1 MAITKVTRDLLNTSI
16 VDNGNATAITIDS
29 SENVGIGTSNPID
42 KLHVAG
48 NSSTR
53 NTIVSNVTLDGGTA
67 VANPYTDFGFG
78 IDFIGLDYGDAV
90 RNYAGIYTIMD
101 SHTSSAGGGDAGF
114 KAGLSF
120 YTNGGGASD
129 TNPTERLR
137 ILSGGGITFN
147 GDTAAANALDDYE
160 EGTWTPALNAGTLS
174 AVSAQYTKV
183 GRVVTLTVDIT
194 VGTGGGSTISNAPF
208 TAGSTVATGIFTTE
222 QNFNAGRTAP
232 TIIIGGGSTTMYFR
246 DIGDNVAYQGMALT
260 AGAGIAFSFTYIAA

>member
-1 MAITKVTRDLLNTSI
+1 LEDTVPVGSIGTVLNGTEMYLAGLGANTSGI
-16 VDNGNATAITIDS
+16 FFSGANSLLSMKAGTLANGTQDL
-29 SENVGIGTSNPID
+29 G
-42 KLHVAG
+42 
-48 NSSTR
+48 
-53 NTIVSNVTLDGGTA
+53 
-67 VANPYTDFGFG
+67 
-78 IDFIGLDYGDAV
+78 
-90 RNYAGIYTIMD
+90 
-101 SHTSSAGGGDAGF
+101 AGGYRF
-114 KAGLSF
+114 KDL
-120 YTNGGGASD
+120 Y
-129 TNPTERLR
+129 
-137 ILSGGGITFN
+137 LSGGVYLGGT
-147 GDTAAANALDDYE
+147 GAANHLDDYE